1 MIRVK
6 TRIKIYKKQSQEKLQ
21 YIMKDLNCHV
31 LESLDEL
38 HISGGALRKQALK
51 NECETVSIE
60 KLLTGYDV

>member
-1 MIRVK
+1 M
-6 TRIKIYKKQSQEKLQ
+6 
-21 YIMKDLNCHV
+21 